1 MTHRSYFDE
10 LKNKKIIE
18 KPYDLVMSILSRFGV
33 HLIWAYSIFIAKL
46 GGLSI
51 DQLTCI
57 EKFKSNYKKAAPFL
71 NMIPEIVTED
81 YLNEMFN
88 QITNCVKQNDKKKLV
103 FIDCLLYDMLTDCF
117 IFTKHTKNLKDGMY
131 KSIKLDETTEEGKIL
146 LRSKGLFFELLEW
159 GFGSKLALT
168 KLFRFY
174 KLLDIPKDE
183 VSKLN
188 EDFLGITAAE
198 DFQEIDELKALF
210 PAEFILFPI

>member
-1 MTHRSYFDE
+1 
-10 LKNKKIIE
+10 
-18 KPYDLVMSILSRFGV
+18 
-33 HLIWAYSIFIAKL
+33 
-46 GGLSI
+46 
-51 DQLTCI
+51 
-57 EKFKSNYKKAAPFL
+57 
-71 NMIPEIVTED
+71 MIPEIVTED

-88 QITNCVKQNDKKKLV
+88 QITNCVKQNDKKKLI